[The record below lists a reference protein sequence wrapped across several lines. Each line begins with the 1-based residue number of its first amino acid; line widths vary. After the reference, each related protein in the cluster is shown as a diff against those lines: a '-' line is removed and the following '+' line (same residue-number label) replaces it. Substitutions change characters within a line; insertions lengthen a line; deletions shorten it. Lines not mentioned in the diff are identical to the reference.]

1 MDFSYVCLWICNKCN
16 IVRNSDKMKLTEM
29 TLIELI
35 YEAEKLQYGSG
46 LSDYM
51 TMYNEMLKRLK
62 EVKENE
68 NRNK

>member
-1 MDFSYVCLWICNKCN
+1 MDNSYFYIR
-16 IVRNSDKMKLTEM
+16 VRYRFNNYYGDKMKLSEM

>member
-1 MDFSYVCLWICNKCN
+1 
-16 IVRNSDKMKLTEM
+16 MKLTEM